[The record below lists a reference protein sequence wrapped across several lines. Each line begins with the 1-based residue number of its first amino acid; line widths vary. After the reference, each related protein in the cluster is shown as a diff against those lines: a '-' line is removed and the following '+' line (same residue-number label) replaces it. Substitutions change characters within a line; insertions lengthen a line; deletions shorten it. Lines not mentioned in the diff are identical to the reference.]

1 MCFHAP
7 CTKTVVPLAMGNNP
21 CPLFNAYVGRFDLIL
36 IPLGDGI
43 MLCHQQSLVTHA
55 ELADALVQRMH
66 PLTEGGID

>member
-43 MLCHQQSLVTHA
+43 MLCHQQSLVLMLSSPTLWYSACTH
-55 ELADALVQRMH
+55 
-66 PLTEGGID
+66 